1 MNSLQFKYKTDTT
14 FMSSENIEIFDPHK
28 LLLDSTDKIIKK
40 IKINKKNK
48 KQMQVAGTAKMKISW
63 IFNMIFKEKKTRQ
76 GQSPVVNYCI
86 F

>member
-1 MNSLQFKYKTDTT
+1 MYINKQVYINIMNSLQFKCKTDTT

-48 KQMQVAGTAKMKISW
+48 ITRSSIFEYLLLKVKI
-63 IFNMIFKEKKTRQ
+63 NYTQYFKFQ
-76 GQSPVVNYCI
+76 
-86 F
+86 

>member
-1 MNSLQFKYKTDTT
+1 MYINIMNSLQFKYKTDTT

-28 LLLDSTDKIIKK
+28 LLLHSTDKIIKK

-48 KQMQVAGTAKMKISW
+48 ITRSSIFEYLLLKVKI
-63 IFNMIFKEKKTRQ
+63 NYTQYFK
-76 GQSPVVNYCI
+76 